1 MMKKLYYVTLS
12 LFAYYSKAFDSVDHK
27 ALLHNFHSLQFS
39 HSSLHMMD
47 SYLTERK
54 QFVQIDDKRS
64 PLARVYQWCTSRQYF
79 KTLLFNFYVHD
90 LSKSLTGECL
100 QFADDTTLYCQCKAE
115 DITEN
120 AELL

>member
-12 LFAYYSKAFDSVDHK
+12 LFAYYSKAFDSIDHK

-64 PLARVYQWCTSRQYF
+64 PLARVYHGVPQDSILRPYC
-79 KTLLFNFYVHD
+79 
-90 LSKSLTGECL
+90 LTFMYTIY
-100 QFADDTTLYCQCKAE
+100 QKV
-115 DITEN
+115 
-120 AELL
+120 